1 MTATPVATHAQKREA
16 LRVYYNQGIKP
27 VDGRQPIPE
36 DLAQQM
42 VQEFNNL
49 DIPKDAE
56 IGVYDTFL
64 TLTLVLIEH
73 GYTNITVLEN
83 LHTDLTPLEE
93 KYYDTMKKGCAKLD
107 VIYYVPPMNNY
118 NRCPMKFDVVIGNP
132 PYQKQEQHGSQ
143 KGSGNSALWWQ
154 ITQISFNLL
163 KKDGILSFITPTAI
177 VSGADLFTSKF
188 LGTDREYDLKFID
201 FSVSNHFKVGIDI
214 CRWVAH
220 NKKTDKNTISVNDGR
235 NLNAD
240 KVVKI
245 VADLTLSDILETLFN
260 YDAPKFNFNT
270 KNQYHNG
277 AVAKH
282 CKKHGIPEEYATDFS
297 NSQSDV
303 YAYPQNVN
311 GKIKYGR
318 VQWKGYGT
326 WRVFLPQMAT
336 VTEIVVNNHTEAA
349 ASTFTM
355 VVDSEEEGNKVKA
368 ILDDEVY
375 MWIINQTRVSGRIT
389 PIVNEFPISP
399 IEQVLTPEQLSYI
412 QSQLS

>member
-1 MTATPVATHAQKREA
+1 MTSTLLTNPYQKLRIKATKDFKE
-16 LRVYYNQGIKP
+16 GIKP
-27 VDGRQPIPE
+27 VDGRQPIPDE
-36 DLAQQM
+36 LALAM
-42 VQEFNNL
+42 IQEL
-49 DIPKDAE
+49 DVPKDAL
-56 IGVYDTFL
+56 IGVFDAFL
-64 TLTLVLIEH
+64 ILTSHLREQ
-73 GYTNITVLEN
+73 GYTNIVVLEN
-83 LHTDLTPLEE
+83 EHRNLTSLQQ
-93 KYYDTMKKGCAKLD
+93 KYYNSIKSVCDNSPTIK
-107 VIYYVPPMNNY
+107 YYVPPMNNY
-118 NRCPMKFDVVIGNP
+118 NRCDMKFDVIIGNP

-201 FSVSNHFKVGIDI
+201 FSVADHFKVGIDI

-220 NKKTDKNTISVNDGR
+220 NKKTDSNTVSVSDGR
-235 NLNAD
+235 NLNTD

-245 VADLTLSDILETLFN
+245 VADSTLSDILETLFN
-260 YDAPKFNFNT
+260 YNSPKFNFNT

-336 VTEIVVNNHTEAA
+336 VTEIVVNNDTEAA

-368 ILDDEVY
+368 ILDDDVY
-375 MWIINQTRVSGRIT
+375 RWIINQTRVSGRIT
-389 PIVNEFPISP
+389 PIVNEFPNAP
-399 IEQVLTPEQLSYI
+399 IEEVLTADQLSYI
-412 QSQLS
+412 QSQL